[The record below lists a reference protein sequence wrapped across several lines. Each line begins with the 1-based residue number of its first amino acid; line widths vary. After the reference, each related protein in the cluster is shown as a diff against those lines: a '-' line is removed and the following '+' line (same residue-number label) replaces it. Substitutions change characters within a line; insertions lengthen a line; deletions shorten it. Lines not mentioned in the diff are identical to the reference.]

1 MESRV
6 RSYVHVNHR
15 VHTCACTY
23 RIAVALPE
31 GGLVGTSNIQL
42 LHIESINIHA
52 LGLQVFILFYL
63 FIFSG
68 SWNNSGKLTFNINQ
82 TFQKTTLDVVVGPD
96 LFRVILVVTASTGAA
111 VLADALLQCP
121 CPCSASSPWGT
132 VPVASGASFLSSPP
146 HTSLVTVSLGI
157 RLYIFRH
164 VCAVVLVLPIHKN

>member
-96 LFRVILVVTASTGAA
+96 LFRVILVVTQHP
-111 VLADALLQCP
+111 LEP
-121 CPCSASSPWGT
+121 PSSPMPFSSAHVRALPPLREAPSRLHVALPAWAPSAHQFSYCFSRNSVIHFQTCLCSGT
-132 VPVASGASFLSSPP
+132 CFPNS
-146 HTSLVTVSLGI
+146 
-157 RLYIFRH
+157 
-164 VCAVVLVLPIHKN
+164 